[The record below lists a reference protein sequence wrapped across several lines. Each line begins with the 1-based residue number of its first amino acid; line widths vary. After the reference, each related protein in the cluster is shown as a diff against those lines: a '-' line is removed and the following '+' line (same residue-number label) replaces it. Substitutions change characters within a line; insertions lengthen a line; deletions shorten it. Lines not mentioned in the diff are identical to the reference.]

1 MKKRLFF
8 VLKLF
13 VYYLIGILSFSII
26 AYITQSILL
35 AILFETVIDPIQDL
49 YNISNIIS
57 AFAPYY
63 LSSYTVLYFLLL
75 YMVHRY
81 DRHTVDILNQ
91 KLVMIKGD
99 DKNGER

>member
-8 VLKLF
+8 SLKLF
-13 VYYLIGILSFSII
+13 IYYLIGLLSFSII
-26 AYITQSILL
+26 AYITQTILL

-49 YNISNIIS
+49 NNISNIIS

-63 LSSYTVLYFLLL
+63 LSAYTVLYFLLL
-75 YMVHRY
+75 YIVYRY
-81 DRHTVDILNQ
+81 DRYTVDRLNQ

-99 DKNGER
+99 NKNG